1 MRRIILLSCVLVTL
15 LSLACQSAGRA
26 VAVYVPAKAS
36 FAEHLAASEVRRYF
50 YHLTGELLPLKTGP
64 VTAVRG
70 RCVIAVGDCDRAE
83 MAAILDG
90 SPLEAAVDSL
100 GAESYLLGS
109 VSAGGGRVL
118 VVAGGDSLGT
128 LYGAYRLAWRLGARF
143 YLHGDVLPDDKIPP
157 VPPDIRETGR
167 PLFALRGIQPFHDFP
182 EGPDWW
188 DEDGYKAVLAQLP
201 KLGMNFFG
209 LHTYPQGGVGP
220 EPTVW
225 IGPRESLDR
234 INNIRA
240 AYPARHFTTVN
251 GTWGYR
257 PDETRSYGFGADQF
271 FSENIYGADYM
282 RCMAPWPPDS
292 AACVSLFHYI
302 GGLLNGA
309 FVYARWMG
317 IRTCIGTETPLTV
330 PEAVRAR
337 LSPRDRSE
345 SPDEIARKIYAGMF
359 SYISSTHPLDYYWFW
374 TPENWTWDGASREQ
388 VEATLAD
395 LKAAIAA
402 ADEVQAPFKLATC
415 GWVLGPQWDRALFDR
430 ELPAGMALSCINR
443 AVGHDPVEPGFARI
457 EGRGKWAIPW
467 LEDDPALIVP
477 QLWAGRMRR
486 DAADALAYGCD
497 GLMGIHWRTRELGPN
512 VAALARAAWDQSG
525 WNPEAAER
533 LIQPDSSSD
542 RPRNLPCLDFY
553 QDWARAEFGPAAA
566 EPAARLFAAIDGALP
581 RPANWDQGPGGLV
594 PDSLD
599 WETQVAPRYGFVDSL
614 AALDPLVTGPGAR
627 ERFSFWLHSLGYL
640 REVAHFDCT
649 LWRFRQAMDKM
660 RQCKDPDTKTVLA
673 REEALPL
680 RVELAERLAG
690 VFAQLLPTVTT
701 TGAMGTVTNWQQH
714 VIPLYLGDPDRELTA
729 LLGPLPCSLE
739 QPREY
744 PGAPRLFSPVERT
757 SLAPDETLNLQAIVV
772 GAPAV
777 SVSLHWRPLGQ
788 GEYTVCLMEYTYHG
802 GVWRFSLDTPGQD
815 IEYYFQAEIKGQPQP
830 LTWPAGAPG
839 QTRSVVCLPP
849 WTNGMPW

>member
-1 MRRIILLSCVLVTL
+1 MRRLILLSYALVIL
-15 LSLACQSAGRA
+15 LSLACQPSGRA
-26 VAVYVPAKAS
+26 VAVYVPARAS
-36 FAEHLAASEVRRYF
+36 FAEKLAASEVRRYF
-50 YHLTGELLPLKTGP
+50 YHRTGELLPLKTGP
-64 VTAVRG
+64 VKAVRG
-70 RCVIAVGDCDRAE
+70 RCVIVVGDCDRAE
-83 MAAILDG
+83 LAAFLDG

-100 GAESYLLGS
+100 DDESYLLGS
-109 VSAGGGRVL
+109 VNAGGGRVL

-143 YLHGDVLPDDKIPP
+143 YLHGDVLPDGKITP
-157 VPPDIRETGR
+157 VPPDIRETGH

-220 EPTVW
+220 EPVVW
-225 IGPRESLDR
+225 IGPQESLGSADQVT
-234 INNIRA
+234 A
-240 AYPARHFTTVN
+240 AYPARHFTTVS

-257 PDETRSYGFGADQF
+257 PDSTGRYGFGADQLYNEDIF
-271 FSENIYGADYM
+271 GAGYM
-282 RCMAPWPPDS
+282 RGMAPWPPDS
-292 AACVSLFHYI
+292 AACVELFERM
-302 GGLLNGA
+302 GNVLNGA
-309 FVYARWMG
+309 FSFARSLG
-317 IRTCIGTETPLTV
+317 VRTCIGTETPLTV
-330 PEAVRAR
+330 PDAVRAR
-337 LSPRDRSE
+337 LTPAQKALTPSELARSLYT
-345 SPDEIARKIYAGMF
+345 AMF
-359 SYISSTHPLDYYWFW
+359 SRIAATHPLDYYWFW
-374 TPENWTWDGASREQ
+374 TPESWTWDGASREQ
-388 VEATLAD
+388 VTATLAD
-395 LKAAIAA
+395 LKAAVAA
-402 ADEVQAPFKLATC
+402 ADEVRAPFELATC

-430 ELPAGMALSCINR
+430 ELPAGMAMSCINR
-443 AVGHDPVEPGFARI
+443 EVGHDPVEPGFARI

-467 LEDDPALIVP
+467 LEDDPALIIP

-497 GLMGIHWRTRELGPN
+497 GLLGIHWRTRELGPN
-512 VAALARAAWDQSG
+512 VAALARAAWDQTG

-533 LIQPDSSSD
+533 MVEPDSASD

-553 QDWARAEFGPAAA
+553 LDWARAEFGPDAA
-566 EPAARLFAAIDGALP
+566 EQAARLFASIDGALP
-581 RPANWDQGPGGLV
+581 RPSNWVQGPGGLV

-599 WETQVAPRYGFVDSL
+599 WETQVAPRYAFVDSL
-614 AALDPLVTGPGAR
+614 AALDSLVSGPGAR
-627 ERFSFWLHSLGYL
+627 ERFSFWLHSLSYL

-649 LWRFRQAMDKM
+649 LWQFRQAIDKV

-680 RVELAERLAG
+680 RIELAERLAG

-729 LLGPLPCSLE
+729 LLGPLPRSLE

-744 PGAPRLFSPVERT
+744 PGPPRLFSPVERT
-757 SLAPDETLNLQAIVV
+757 SLAPDEPLRLNAVV
-772 GAPAV
+772 AGGAA
-777 SVSLHWRPLGQ
+777 SGVSLFWRPLGQ
-788 GEYTVCLMEYTYHG
+788 GEYVAQPMEHAAR
-802 GVWRFSLDTPGQD
+802 GVWRTILPAPGKD
-815 IEYYFQAEIKGQPQP
+815 IEYYFQATLEGQPQP

-839 QTRSVVCLPP
+839 QTRSVVCLPE
-849 WTNGMPW
+849 